1 MNQPMKIL
9 IAEDNEIDRTLL
21 GTLIIRFG
29 HQPVLARDGQE
40 AIEVFRTESPDLIL
54 MDAMM
59 PVMDGFQAAAEIRK
73 IAGNKW
79 VPVIFISANSRD
91 EDKIQVFAEGGDGFV
106 AKPVNQRL
114 LEARIGTMQ
123 RIVVMQREVTAGAEQ
138 LAQYRE
144 ENEQEQN
151 LARHLLEKIIRAD
164 RFDDKQIERWIHP
177 AKYFSGDVIAAEFTP
192 NNVLHVILAD
202 GTGHGLAAALNV
214 LPVIEVFY
222 GMTKKGYGVS
232 NIARELNRKIRQLLP
247 TERFVAATL
256 AAIRFSD
263 HTIEIWNGGMP
274 AACYVDEGGAVLREW
289 HAAHLPLGILDD
301 RDFQLKTEIYH
312 WEEPGRLFLY
322 SDGLPDAQ
330 NPEGERF
337 GTDRIRQAFSGKA
350 CEDQFWYL
358 VGAVNTFLERE
369 NAPDDISVASVACGM
384 GFGVSDTFPGIPAP
398 AGMVVPSEARLFVK
412 LCAAEIRSFDV
423 LPWLISWLSQLYL
436 SPRKCQEL
444 FLILSELYNNAL
456 DHGLLGLDSALK
468 SQPDGFGLYL
478 DMREERLSG
487 MQQGVIEIELERIQ
501 DGSDP
506 FLKIRIKDSGNG
518 YAVEAAPEPGG
529 DDMETP
535 SGRGITLV
543 RTLCESVDILAKGS
557 EIVAVYRLQ

>member
-1 MNQPMKIL
+1 MNQPVKIL
-9 IAEDNEIDRTLL
+9 IAEDDEIDLALL
-21 GTLIIRFG
+21 GALVARFG
-29 HQPVLARDGQE
+29 HQPVLARNGRE
-40 AIEVFRTESPDLIL
+40 AVEVFRAESPDLIL
-54 MDAMM
+54 MDVAM
-59 PVMDGFQAAAEIRK
+59 PLLDGFQAAAEVRK

-91 EDKIQVFAEGGDGFV
+91 EDKIQVFAEGGDGFI

-123 RIVVMQREVTAGAEQ
+123 RIVGMQREVSAGAEQ
-138 LAQYRE
+138 LSRYRE

-192 NNVLHVILAD
+192 DNVLHVILAD

-263 HTIEIWNGGMP
+263 HTVEIWNGGMP
-274 AACYVDEGGAVLREW
+274 AAYYVGEGGIVLREW

-301 RDFQLKTEIYH
+301 RDFQPKTEIYH

-330 NPEGERF
+330 NAEGERF
-337 GTDRIRQAFSGKA
+337 GAERILLAFSGKA
-350 CEDQFWYL
+350 SEDQFWYL
-358 VGAVNTFLERE
+358 VGSVNTFLERE
-369 NAPDDISVASVACGM
+369 NAPDDISVAAVACDM
-384 GFGVSDTFPGIPAP
+384 GFGGGSAFPGMPAP
-398 AGMVVPSEARLFVK
+398 AGVVAPSEARLAIK
-412 LCAAEIRSFDV
+412 LCAAELKSFDV

-436 SPRKCQEL
+436 TPRRCQEL

-468 SQPDGFGLYL
+468 SQPDGFGRYL

-487 MQQGVIEIELERIQ
+487 MQQGVIEIELERVQ
-501 DGSDP
+501 ENLDP
-506 FLKIRIKDSGNG
+506 FLKIRIRDSGNG
-518 YAVEAAPEPGG
+518 YAAEPGP
-529 DDMETP
+529 DDNAASLETP
-535 SGRGITLV
+535 SGRGLALV
-543 RTLCESVDILAKGS
+543 RTLCEKVGFPGKGN
-557 EIVAVYRLQ
+557 EVVAIYRLQ